1 MRRPVIAGVV
11 SEHVVVIGMDGVTAA
26 IRRFIGGWNDR
37 CEPFTWT
44 KPVISSPILGVFAVN
59 AAGHGPIT

>member
-1 MRRPVIAGVV
+1 M
-11 SEHVVVIGMDGVTAA
+11 VIGMDGVTAA
-26 IRRFIGGWNDR
+26 IRRFTGGWNDR

>member
-11 SEHVVVIGMDGVTAA
+11 SGHVVVIGVDGITAA
-26 IRRFIGGWNDR
+26 SRRFTGGWNDR

-44 KPVISSPILGVFAVN
+44 KPADEILAK
-59 AAGHGPIT
+59 AHP